1 MAKRKSQTP
10 VDSDSEQGKANETQ
24 ARDSED
30 NSSQG
35 NNREVSE
42 GANLPYIEFNFHNDE
57 DWLKWRMSHIGGSEI
72 AATMHKCP
80 WMTRLTLMRTKLGME
95 PKVKPN
101 AAMARGSMLEE
112 TVRQMCESRLKQRL
126 PSKTLQSKKYPH
138 LVAQIDGLGVSEQI
152 EIKCPYSEIK
162 FSEMAKEIP
171 LHYKLQMQHQMIVS
185 GRESVVFCL
194 YFELFKV
201 VSISILS
208 RYAVSDF
215 RFFTPISRRFAASS
229 GSE

>member
-1 MAKRKSQTP
+1 
-10 VDSDSEQGKANETQ
+10 
-24 ARDSED
+24 
-30 NSSQG
+30 
-35 NNREVSE
+35 
-42 GANLPYIEFNFHNDE
+42 
-57 DWLKWRMSHIGGSEI
+57 MSHIGGSEI